1 MVYFQNNVKC
11 QTTYS
16 RTLHFV
22 VLKCCFFFLAL
33 FICKFFKPPSKGA
46 QSWLYQKHENH
57 PKRVSFFFQPDTNI
71 FQISIFSKS
80 HLWLWCQIHVKSAY
94 LHVFIPKPPLP
105 LFIRRQIIS
114 PDRFCTRGNMLRAFP
129 IKYHHRFWIGLAN
142 PSFSIKPLGKCLSLS
157 SWAVWSVS
165 KMCFFLAT
173 ALPNKLELSNEAW
186 SVISLLSCF
195 VHVDCDNNN
204 LKN

>member
-1 MVYFQNNVKC
+1 MSNYLFKN
-11 QTTYS
+11 TS
-16 RTLHFV
+16 F
-22 VLKCCFFFLAL
+22 CCFEMLFF
-33 FICKFFKPPSKGA
+33 FFGLIHLQILQTPLKRSTVLTLSKTWKSSKA
-46 QSWLYQKHENH
+46 SF
-57 PKRVSFFFQPDTNI
+57 FFFQPDTNI